1 MADISVNAIIILAT
15 LFILFAVF
23 LLFDFFKRNEKYGYL
38 AYIIAVI
45 PVNYLWYLSVDVDAI
60 SVLTAYLVLF
70 SLWNLCMLRDIIG
83 VSQKKKDFDDQ
94 LLFLGLGI
102 LVQLI
107 LAAILPAGQ
116 LNPLMQRETT
126 ALSYFFLPD
135 IYKFDYNST
144 ILTATR
150 IMATVLVFL
159 AIIPM
164 ILDIKDEPIPFP
176 VIIIILAIFIGP
188 FIYLGY
194 LWYVDAMFVLA
205 FLFEVILLIILL
217 MITRSGNE

>member
-1 MADISVNAIIILAT
+1 MADISINAILILAT

-23 LLFDFFKRNEKYGYL
+23 LLFDLFKRNEKYGYF

-45 PVNYLWYLSVDVDAI
+45 PVNYLWYLSADIETI
-60 SVLTAYLVLF
+60 SVLTSYLLLF

-83 VSQKKKDFDDQ
+83 VWKKKKDFDDQ

-107 LAAILPAGQ
+107 LTAILPSPQ
-116 LNPLMQRETT
+116 LNPLMQQETT
-126 ALSYFFLPD
+126 QLSYFFVPD
-135 IYKFDYNST
+135 IYRYNYSSI
-144 ILTATR
+144 ILTGTR
-150 IMATVLVFL
+150 IMATILIFL

-176 VIIIILAIFIGP
+176 VIIIILIIFIGP

-194 LWYVDAMFVLA
+194 LWYADAMFILA